1 MSMGLKAIRISNDRV
16 SSTIAPD
23 GTLSCAAPK
32 NNLERQGSDGRL
44 RSQVFLVGDGE
55 GDQMKIYITSNVVIA
70 EIPPVIEVQEDAT
83 LRDVLKIV
91 APQVID
97 PHTGGYRDDPDIW
110 EIRLNG
116 SPIYEIKEGLDRT
129 MNEGDTIRMEILI
142 LAGG

>member
-1 MSMGLKAIRISNDRV
+1 
-16 SSTIAPD
+16 
-23 GTLSCAAPK
+23 
-32 NNLERQGSDGRL
+32 
-44 RSQVFLVGDGE
+44 
-55 GDQMKIYITSNVVIA
+55 MKIYITSNVVIA

-97 PHTGGYRDDPDIW
+97 PQTGGYRDDPDIW

-116 SPIYEIKEGLDRT
+116 SPIYEIKGGLDRT